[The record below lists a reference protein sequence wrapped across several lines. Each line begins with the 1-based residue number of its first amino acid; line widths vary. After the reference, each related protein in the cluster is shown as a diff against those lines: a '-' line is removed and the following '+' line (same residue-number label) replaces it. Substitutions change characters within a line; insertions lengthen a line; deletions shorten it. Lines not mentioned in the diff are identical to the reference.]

1 MPVEQGSQVELDRVL
16 CVVDEKKVLVGKP
29 LVEGA
34 RVVAE
39 AVGEEKG
46 DKVIVFK
53 YKSKSRYRRKN
64 GHRQIYTTLA
74 IKEILLGKGG
84 KRRSRKSEVK
94 QNGT

>member
-16 CVVDEKKVLVGKP
+16 FVVDEEKVLVGKP

-39 AVGEEKG
+39 AMGEEKG

-53 YKSKSRYRRKN
+53 YKSKARYRRKN

-74 IKEILLGKGG
+74 IKEILLGKGS